1 MNKSP
6 KVIVVGSGISGL
18 TAARQLHSFG
28 IDVTIVEARAS
39 ISFVH
44 QICVTVLHMAEKKI
58 MLFDNKGL
66 SVFLSVMAGFIL
78 TGDSLQNR
86 LIVFCGHLLYTCI
99 LFSLLTLH
107 NCSGFSK

>member
-39 ISFVH
+39 ISLIH
-44 QICVTVLHMAEKKI
+44 QICVTVLRM
-58 MLFDNKGL
+58 
-66 SVFLSVMAGFIL
+66 
-78 TGDSLQNR
+78 TGKNA
-86 LIVFCGHLLYTCI
+86 V
-99 LFSLLTLH
+99 
-107 NCSGFSK
+107 